1 MNYQH
6 EEKWTEELRTYGTV
20 NKVNI
25 RTGQQ
30 PYQHNPNLL
39 RGRGNTNE
47 EFIET
52 VRRYQGIWRYIVFYV
67 LDVLTEYVMFGS
79 KTSPK
84 RVQEKHKFRPSL
96 SRHNSTGE
104 VGKIDTYPTYIIR
117 MNRIL

>member
-1 MNYQH
+1 MKR
-6 EEKWTEELRTYGTV
+6 KWTEKLRTYGTV

-30 PYQHNPNLL
+30 PYQHNPNFL

-52 VRRYQGIWRYIVFYV
+52 LSQPVSGDILNFTTWMFELNTICLDQTQLRKGCKKNTNS
-67 LDVLTEYVMFGS
+67 DVLCHVI
-79 KTSPK
+79 
-84 RVQEKHKFRPSL
+84 
-96 SRHNSTGE
+96 NSTGE

-117 MNRIL
+117 MHRIL